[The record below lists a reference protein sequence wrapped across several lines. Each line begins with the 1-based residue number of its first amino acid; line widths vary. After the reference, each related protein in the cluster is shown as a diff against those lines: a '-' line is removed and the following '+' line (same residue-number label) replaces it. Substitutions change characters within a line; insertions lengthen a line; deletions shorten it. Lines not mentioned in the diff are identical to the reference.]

1 MGARSRSTSFAGP
14 YTRED
19 GFLGYNEICE
29 VIRFPF
35 WISIL
40 KHKHT
45 IFLGYVL
52 KYIDYILGTNIG
64 RHSMEGCLGW
74 GYNGTIYA

>member
-29 VIRFPF
+29 VIRVPLRF
-35 WISIL
+35 SIL
-40 KHKHT
+40 IQNKYN

-52 KYIDYILGTNIG
+52 KYIDYFSGTNIG
-64 RHSMEGCLGW
+64 RHSMEGCLG
-74 GYNGTIYA
+74 

>member
-29 VIRFPF
+29 VIRFSF
-35 WISIL
+35 RSSIA
-40 KHKHT
+40 KQKSKSDQTHY
-45 IFLGYVL
+45 IFRLCY
-52 KYIDYILGTNIG
+52 KDIDYILGTNIG
-64 RHSMEGCLGW
+64 RHSMEGCLG
-74 GYNGTIYA
+74 

>member
-29 VIRFPF
+29 VIR
-35 WISIL
+35 ISFGRSNA
-40 KHKHT
+40 KHDQTHYISRLCYKD
-45 IFLGYVL
+45 
-52 KYIDYILGTNIG
+52 IDYILGTNIG
-64 RHSMEGCLGW
+64 RHSMEGCLG
-74 GYNGTIYA
+74 